1 MKVLLLHNRYRQL
14 GGEDRVAAL
23 EACLL
28 RRHGIDVVEP
38 DFENV
43 IPSRSRLQQTFELA
57 AGSAWSAYSYE
68 RIRKLCAV
76 YQPDVAHV
84 HNFWLRMSPSVH
96 AACRDASV
104 PTVQSLHNYRIACVN
119 ALLLRNGR
127 VCEACVGKVPWRG
140 VVRRCYRGSF
150 WASAAA
156 AGMIVAN
163 QVRQTWTREAVAFVT
178 PSDHS
183 RGKLLA
189 AGLPP
194 ARTFVKPNSVDDP
207 GEPASAP
214 STSDYAVFLGRLS
227 REKGVDVLLRAWVR
241 SKLGA
246 YRRLVIAGDGPQ
258 RADLE
263 QLGAGLGL
271 YPPAVTFTGRLAPE
285 AAQRLLRNSRVLIAP
300 SIGYETFGLAV
311 IEAFS
316 HGRPVIAS
324 HLGGL
329 AELVDHETN
338 GLSAGPTDVT
348 ALSQAFDQILGN
360 AGLTDT
366 LGDNA
371 RQTYLRR
378 YTPEMNFDRLLQ
390 IYRYAIQQSGNPLPE
405 MLQAFA
411 VAGPSASRLRPAA
424 AARAAAASATTSLR

>member
-1 MKVLLLHNRYRQL
+1 MKILLLHNRYRQL

-23 EACLL
+23 EASLL
-28 RRHGIDVVEP
+28 RRHGIEVVEP
-38 DFENV
+38 DFENA
-43 IPSRSRLQQTFELA
+43 ISSQNRLRQTFELVA
-57 AGSAWSAYSYE
+57 QSAWSADSYE
-68 RIRKLCAV
+68 RIRKLCEV
-76 YQPDVAHV
+76 HRPDVAHV

-96 AACRDASV
+96 AACRDAGV

-119 ALLLRNGR
+119 AMLLRNGR
-127 VCEACVGKVPWRG
+127 LCEACVGKVPWRG
-140 VVRRCYRGSF
+140 AVRRCYRGSF

-163 QVRQTWTREAVAFVT
+163 RVRQTWTREPAAFVT

-194 ARTFVKPNSVDDP
+194 DRTFVKPNFVDDP

-227 REKGVDVLLRAWVR
+227 SEKGVDVLLRAWVR

-246 YRRLVIAGDGPQ
+246 YRRLVIAGDGPE

-263 QLGAGLGL
+263 KLAAGLGL
-271 YPPAVTFTGRLAPE
+271 CPPAVTFTGRLAPE
-285 AAQRLLRNSRVLIAP
+285 AAQRLLKSSRVLIAP

-324 HLGGL
+324 HLGAF
-329 AELVDHETN
+329 AELVEHGTN

-348 ALSQAFDQILGN
+348 ALSEAFDRILGN
-360 AGLTDT
+360 ARLTDT

-371 RQTYLRR
+371 RQTYLGR
-378 YTPEMNFDRLLQ
+378 YTPEMNFERLLQ

-411 VAGPSASRLRPAA
+411 VAGHSASRLRPAA
-424 AARAAAASATTSLR
+424 AARAAAASAATSLR